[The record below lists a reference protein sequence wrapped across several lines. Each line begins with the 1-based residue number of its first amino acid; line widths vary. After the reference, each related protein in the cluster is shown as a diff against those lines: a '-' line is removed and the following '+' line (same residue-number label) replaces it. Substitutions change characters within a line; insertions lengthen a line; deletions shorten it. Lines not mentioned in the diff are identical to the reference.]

1 MHEYAKR
8 RAKDRSEIDREFLRR
23 RLDAIC
29 EGLKEGVRREVA
41 RLRREGLPVYVIE
54 DGNVV
59 HRATPKIASL

>member
-1 MHEYAKR
+1 MHEYANR
-8 RAKDRSEIDREFLRR
+8 RAKNPSESDREFLRR

-41 RLRREGLPVYVIE
+41 RLRREGLPVYVVE

-59 HRATPKIASL
+59 DRAGPEIASR